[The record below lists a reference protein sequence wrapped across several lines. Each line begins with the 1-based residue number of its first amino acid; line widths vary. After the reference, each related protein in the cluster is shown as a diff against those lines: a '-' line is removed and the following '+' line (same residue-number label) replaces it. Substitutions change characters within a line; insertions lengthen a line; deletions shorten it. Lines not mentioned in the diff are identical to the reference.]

1 MLVSRMINR
10 KMRNIKSLILF
21 FLLFGGFQGI
31 SQIKMQK
38 VEEVQT
44 EDKTIKIGS
53 TDKYIVYLDQHTN
66 YTENDSTYSF
76 NIEEI
81 GKSLSHAYLFE
92 NDEVKAL
99 LNTLISLKEKLKE
112 KKPHDT
118 KVRIEGNYKV
128 YADAS
133 YKVSSGKWESS
144 LFLNDT
150 YFFDVVISDINN
162 LIPLIEKALSIMPED
177 TTIEIKSLEPFLAVE
192 EMPQFISGD
201 ALRSEA
207 AMVKYIAE
215 NTKYPKEA
223 KTAGIEGSVR
233 VKFIVSSDG
242 TIKDAKIISKDI
254 LGAGCEEE
262 AIRVIMS
269 MPKWIPGRQNG
280 QAVPV
285 YFNLPVHFRLF

>member
-1 MLVSRMINR
+1 MR
-10 KMRNIKSLILF
+10 KIKSLILF

-31 SQIKMQK
+31 SQIKMPK

-53 TDKYIVYLDQHTN
+53 TNKYIVYLDKHNN

-76 NIEEI
+76 KLEEI
-81 GKSLSHAYLFE
+81 SNSFNYAYLLQK
-92 NDEVKAL
+92 DEVMIL

-112 KKPHDT
+112 KKNHDT
-118 KVRIEGNYKV
+118 KVRIEGSDKV
-128 YADAS
+128 YADAR

-144 LFLNDT
+144 LYLNNT
-150 YFFDVVISDINN
+150 FFFDVVISDVNN
-162 LIPLIEKALSIMPED
+162 VIPLIEKALSVMPED
-177 TTIEIKSLEPFLAVE
+177 KVIEIETLEPFLAVE
-192 EMPQFISGD
+192 EMPQFISGV
-201 ALRSEA
+201 ASRSEA

-233 VKFIVSSDG
+233 VKFIVTSDG
-242 TIKDAKIISKDI
+242 IIKDAKIVSMDS

-269 MPKWIPGRQNG
+269 MPKWVPGRQNG

-285 YFNLPVHFRLF
+285 YFNLPVRFRLF